1 MLTQGLKNNR
11 SVFLVEDNEDDVA
24 LMRRAFVKARIANP
38 LEVFFDGEE
47 AMERLLDSTAA
58 LPTLI
63 LLDLKLP
70 KMNGL
75 EVLKALRENPRTKLV
90 PVVMLTSSKEESDLV
105 ASYSLGANSF
115 VRKPVEFD
123 QFVEAMNLLGL
134 YWLLLNEQPKLD

>member
-1 MLTQGLKNNR
+1 MLTQGIKNNR
-11 SVFLVEDNEDDVA
+11 SVFLVEDNEDDIE

-38 LEVFFDGEE
+38 LEVFSDGEE
-47 AMERLLDSTAA
+47 AVKRLLDSAAA

-75 EVLKALRENPRTKLV
+75 EVLKALRANPRTKLV

-115 VRKPVEFD
+115 VRKPVDFD